1 MLFPFFMIRPQP
13 SAFLF
18 MRRGQQY
25 QGHLLSH
32 YLPPPSSIYLLY
44 TQHYK
49 EKKKEGIIIICCCC
63 CLSPPS
69 PPPPPKPSHYC
80 ERRMRWVFFVA
91 SFAVLH
97 DPTVVLAIIDKCK
110 WWTICSVCTELVSS
124 SSSSS
129 SSGSLFAS
137 EDRLL
142 MKMNEQWGGSDWDC
156 FALQLLLLPM
166 SSSAFSIE
174 SAVKSGKGKK
184 NKIKVGSKWKA
195 HRPPPIGSYRIATCE
210 RS

>member
-1 MLFPFFMIRPQP
+1 MLFPFFMIRLQP

-49 EKKKEGIIIICCCC
+49 EKKKKESSLSVVAVV
-63 CLSPPS
+63 CLLLLLLLNRVIT
-69 PPPPPKPSHYC
+69 YI
-80 ERRMRWVFFVA
+80 RRMRWVFFVA

-97 DPTVVLAIIDKCK
+97 DPTVVLEIIGKCK

-156 FALQLLLLPM
+156 FALLLLLLPM